1 MANANR
7 AKFLVF
13 VLSMA
18 LIGGFVLPI
27 GVYEVRNTVTNQSSI
42 GFFAFPLKS
51 STGSSTLT
59 PTTYPAYIPIQIWKA
74 YQYTSNGN
82 YNSSYGKGE
91 IIAIIDAYGSPT
103 IVNDVN
109 YFDNY
114 FGLPKINLT
123 VVQPFGKVSKNGGWA
138 LETSLDVEWAHA
150 MAPAASIVL
159 IETPSAS
166 NTYLINDAINYAVN
180 VTHANVVSMS
190 WGEAESD
197 LTSSQLAQYDSVF
210 HYAATH
216 GVILV
221 AASGDNGA
229 NDSTS
234 SPTVDY
240 PSADPNVVG
249 AGGTTLILK
258 NLSSTTAT
266 YSSEYAWNSS
276 GGGIST
282 YFPEP
287 SYQSNAGIS
296 LSGRGVPDVSYDAN
310 PNTGVWIYDTTPY
323 QGIDGWGE
331 VGGTSAAAPQWAA
344 IFADA
349 QSIHGFTNING
360 QNVHNLLYSIY
371 SSSSYSSAFHD
382 ITVGYNGWYYA
393 GPGYDEV
400 TGIGSPVV
408 YELLNLL

>member
-1 MANANR
+1 M
-7 AKFLVF
+7 V
-13 VLSMA
+13 

-27 GVYEVRNTVTNQSSI
+27 GVYEFRNTVTNQSSI

-180 VTHANVVSMS
+180 VTHANVVSTS
-190 WGEAESD
+190 WGEAESA
-197 LTSSQLAQYDSVF
+197 LTSSQLAQYISVF

-221 AASGDNGA
+221 GASGDNGA

-258 NLSSTTAT
+258 GLSSTTAT
-266 YSSEYAWNSS
+266 YSSEYARNSS

-296 LSGRGVPDVSYDAN
+296 LSGRGVPGVSYDAN

-323 QGIDGWGE
+323 QGINGWGV
-331 VGGTSAAAPQWAA
+331 VGGTSAAASQWAA

-382 ITVGYNGWYYA
+382 ITVGYNGCYYA